1 MGTFHHHSRCLSIKS
16 FTSLQMPLPQHILF
30 KSLKKIIIANAT
42 KEPHRQNEWT
52 MVAQHETQV

>member
-16 FTSLQMPLPQHILF
+16 FTSLQMPLPQQILF

-42 KEPHRQNEWT
+42 KEPHRQNKWT
-52 MVAQHETQV
+52 MVA